1 MLNSIA
7 KCNLEEHKEGTY
19 MMLLSITR
27 FNKFIWT
34 YMKSKKFVQWK
45 YQINFHSDYQ
55 KMVSYSSIYLPFH
68 NVQKLISI
76 TYFIDYNS
84 QSFCSCVNRKV
95 SDTICSFYCTSRISF
110 SQLNYQNQTFFIVSS
125 KLLSELLLKAKQEN
139 KNHHHL
145 CDQPAEN
152 A

>member
-19 MMLLSITR
+19 MVLLSITR
-27 FNKFIWT
+27 FNKLIWT
-34 YMKSKKFVQWK
+34 YNMHEK
-45 YQINFHSDYQ
+45 YKVRY
-55 KMVSYSSIYLPFH
+55 SIYLIFY
-68 NVQKLISI
+68 NVLELISI

-95 SDTICSFYCTSRISF
+95 SDTICIFYCTSRIGF

>member
-1 MLNSIA
+1 MIICIFSTPPTFHQPNTLSFLI
-7 KCNLEEHKEGTY
+7 LGTQSY
-19 MMLLSITR
+19 YHMKMLLH
-27 FNKFIWT
+27 N
-34 YMKSKKFVQWK
+34 
-45 YQINFHSDYQ
+45 
-55 KMVSYSSIYLPFH
+55 SIYLKCY
-68 NVQKLISI
+68 NVQESISI

-95 SDTICSFYCTSRISF
+95 SDTICSFYCTSRIGF